1 MYRCSIRERLT
12 EKLHNCN
19 GFFTTHRYPSFLK
32 FRQRQRILPNF
43 RQRRE
48 AFINT
53 DTRRFKIQTSD
64 MGPPP
69 PPLAGPPP
77 WHDSFHAVGFIL
89 MLVNLPLVLGMHI
102 SSILQQIFHYC
113 NSVVTSSKMKR
124 GAVSSCEISAVY
136 SLGCT
141 WWFLWWNTKLFRFHH
156 SWLVPIRINFIDENI
171 INGFH

>member
-1 MYRCSIRERLT
+1 MVSL
-12 EKLHNCN
+12 
-19 GFFTTHRYPSFLK
+19 
-32 FRQRQRILPNF
+32 QRIAIPLFYNSDKDKEVSFNF
-43 RQRRE
+43 RQRRQ

-69 PPLAGPPP
+69 PPPPLAGPPP

-89 MLVNLPLVLGMHI
+89 ILVNLPLVLGMHI

-124 GAVSSCEISAVY
+124 GAVSSCKISAVY

-156 SWLVPIRINFIDENI
+156 SWLVPIRINLIDENI